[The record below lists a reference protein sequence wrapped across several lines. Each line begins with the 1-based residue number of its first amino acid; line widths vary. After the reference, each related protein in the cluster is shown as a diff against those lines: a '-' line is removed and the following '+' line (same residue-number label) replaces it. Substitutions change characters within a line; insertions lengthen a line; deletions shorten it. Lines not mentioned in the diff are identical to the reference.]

1 MVTAAET
8 ASKIGVHMG
17 ISFGIMYMATGSI
30 AFGGLAAIL
39 EPICTV
45 LLMPFH
51 EKLWERIRANLK
63 QRQPADIGTARAGSA
78 RA

>member
-1 MVTAAET
+1 MVAAAEIT
-8 ASKIGVHMG
+8 SKVAVHMG
-17 ISFGIMYMATGSI
+17 ISFGIMYVATGSL

-51 EKLWERIRANLK
+51 EKLWERIRANL
-63 QRQPADIGTARAGSA
+63 QRRDQGSVRLQPARP
-78 RA
+78 